1 MTTPG
6 IPPQSVGRPPRLSS
20 WYVLRLVS
28 VVLSLL
34 AAAAAIG
41 GSFLTLFEGELLSRG
56 STQVRLV
63 VTGWTFRAEAGTGV
77 NGSPTTAGS
86 VAHNGY
92 PLAVAGAIL
101 MIAALI
107 AFVASQ
113 RSAPPAVKSV
123 AMIATAV
130 GAAFLAGT
138 VWTVGLQGAAFAE
151 SFRPIGS
158 APGGGLLTT
167 ASGFGAGFWLE
178 VAGATLAVV
187 AAVLVASPWRGPREP
202 TELTT
207 PPYGF
212 PMPPPAEPAAPPSE

>member
-6 IPPQSVGRPPRLSS
+6 IPPQSVGRPKRLSS

-41 GSFLTLFEGELLSRG
+41 GSFLTLFGGELLSRG
-56 STQVRLV
+56 STQVKLV
-63 VTGWTFRAEAGTGV
+63 VTGWTFRAEAGAGV

-101 MIAALI
+101 MIAALVGFI
-107 AFVASQ
+107 AAQ
-113 RSAPPAVKSV
+113 RSAPAVVKTV
-123 AMIATAV
+123 AMVATAA

-158 APGGGLLTT
+158 APGSGLLTT
-167 ASGFGAGFWLE
+167 TSGFGAGFWIE
-178 VAGATLAVV
+178 VAGATLAVA
-187 AAVLVASPWRGPREP
+187 AAVLIASPWRGPREP
-202 TELTT
+202 TDLTT
-207 PPYGF
+207 PHYGF
-212 PMPPPAEPAAPPSE
+212 PMPLPPEPESPPPE